1 MQIGFMLTDRCNISC
16 DHCDASCG
24 PDKTGLLPSHAIQ
37 RLMREASGV
46 QSAKPLEIC
55 FSGGE
60 PFLDFPRLESLV
72 RAGQELGATVTCVS
86 NASWASSDEKGL
98 RLLGRLQRAGLS
110 ALAVSS
116 SGFHQ
121 QFVPRSR
128 VERALRIAH
137 EFGIQAHLK
146 LVYRRSE
153 EDSELV
159 DWARSLPNC
168 RLQRIPLM
176 PHLRKGLH
184 PPDSEFPARNQG
196 AEGRCPGASLSIRE
210 TGEAYMCCTP
220 GAFTNFHSLGD
231 ATAVPLAEIQRG
243 FDYGS
248 VQQILRQRGPSYFL
262 DAIRAAGHAD
272 RLREDYAG
280 PCDLCTHI
288 AGDPCLAGIAQGVA
302 RQKAHGQL
310 AKVFD
315 ALASP
320 TPVPTA

>member
-1 MQIGFMLTDRCNISC
+1 MARSPAPF
-16 DHCDASCG
+16 
-24 PDKTGLLPSHAIQ
+24 
-37 RLMREASGV
+37 EV
-46 QSAKPLEIC
+46 C

-60 PFLDFPRLESLV
+60 PFLDFVRLESLV
-72 RAGQELGATVTCVS
+72 TAGHELGATVTCVS
-86 NASWASSDEKGL
+86 NASWASSDEKCSD
-98 RLLGRLQRAGLS
+98 LLGRLRRAGLA

-128 VERALRIAH
+128 VERALRAAH

-153 EDSELV
+153 EGSELV

-168 RLQRIPLM
+168 RLQLIPLM
-176 PHLRKGLH
+176 PHVREGLRL
-184 PPDSEFPARNQG
+184 PDSEFPARNQG
-196 AEGRCPGASLSIRE
+196 SEGRCPGASLSIRE

-220 GAFTNFHSLGD
+220 GAFTDFHSLGD

-248 VQQILRQRGPSYFL
+248 VQQILRQHGPSYFL
-262 DAIRAAGHAD
+262 DAIRATGHAD

-288 AGDPCLAGIAQGVA
+288 AGDPCLAGIARDVA
-302 RQKAHGQL
+302 RQEARGRL

-320 TPVPTA
+320 APVPTA